1 MYLALI
7 QEFSLKLLKSDMRSY
22 LVGDFSL
29 FPLLIVSHFVLK
41 SRSKKVFCTF
51 SKVKVE
57 DVYFY

>member
-22 LVGDFSL
+22 LVEDFSL
-29 FPLLIVSHFVLK
+29 FPADSITFVLK